1 MPVRYVC
8 RNCGAVL
15 YTSIGRSD
23 NPPSP
28 EYVASL
34 YNYKCPRCGVDLS
47 KTPLSIRVRRAKW
60 VEEDVKVVVDK
71 GDRGMVTVSIRI
83 PVWMYNEIEYFATKK
98 NYASKSS
105 LIRDALLKHLK
116 KLHEEEAEGK
126 RPDQGEN

>member
-8 RNCGAVL
+8 KNCGAVL

-28 EYVASL
+28 EYVAKL
-34 YNYKCPRCGVDLS
+34 YSYKCPRCGADLS
-47 KTPLSIRVRRAKW
+47 RSPLSVRVRRAKW
-60 VEEDVKVVVDK
+60 MEER
-71 GDRGMVTVSIRI
+71 DRGMVTVSIRI
-83 PVWMYNEIEYFATKK
+83 PVWMYNEIEHFATKK
-98 NYASKSS
+98 GYASKSS

-116 KLHEEEAEGK
+116 RLHEEEGEAR

>member
-1 MPVRYVC
+1 MRYVC
-8 RNCGAVL
+8 KNCGAVL

-34 YNYKCPRCGVDLS
+34 YNYKG
-47 KTPLSIRVRRAKW
+47 
-60 VEEDVKVVVDK
+60 
-71 GDRGMVTVSIRI
+71 
-83 PVWMYNEIEYFATKK
+83 
-98 NYASKSS
+98 YASKSS

-116 KLHEEEAEGK
+116 KLHEEEGEGK

>member
-1 MPVRYVC
+1 MRYVC

-34 YNYKCPRCGVDLS
+34 YNYKCPRCGANLS
-47 KTPLSIRVRRAKW
+47 GSPLSIRVRRAKW
-60 VEEDVKVVVDK
+60 REDDVKVVVDK
-71 GDRGMVTVSIRI
+71 RDRGMVTVSIRI
-83 PVWMYNEIEYFATKK
+83 PVWMYNEIEYFATKRG
-98 NYASKSS
+98 YASKSS

-116 KLHEEEAEGK
+116 RLHEEEGEGK
-126 RPDQGEN
+126 RPDQGGN